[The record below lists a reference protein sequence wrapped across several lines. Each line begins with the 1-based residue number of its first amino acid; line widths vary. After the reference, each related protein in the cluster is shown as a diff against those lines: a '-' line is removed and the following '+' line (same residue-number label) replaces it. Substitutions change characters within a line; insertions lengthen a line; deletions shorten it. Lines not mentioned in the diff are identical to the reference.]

1 VVIRHRRSSLH
12 GLSRLVQ
19 FADSAGGSRTVPIDF
34 TPTAAQ
40 GYTATASFQMF
51 QTNCGSS
58 PCIHFAVQTFTITG
72 VGVAPV
78 ITLTPSPLDFGNIG
92 VGMPTGIKYVTV
104 SNAGMGVLNITNIAV
119 FGGAAFT
126 YRGGSCSTTTPV
138 APGASCTVG
147 VTLLPNVAGSFTGSV
162 ALTDNAA
169 GSPQSVALTGAGI
182 AAADFGLSA
191 TPSTLTV
198 KGGSAATYSVAVS
211 LVGGSFG
218 SPVALSVT
226 GLPAGA
232 TVIFSPTSVT
242 PGAAGATSTLTIQ
255 TAPLV
260 AQNSTPGADPRSTGL
275 SRGTALCLGLL
286 PLLIVRRIR
295 RLGKGLLLSLGIFL
309 ALWGWV
315 GITGCV
321 SPIPLPKPQSST
333 LTITAASDAISHT
346 ATVQLTVQ

>member
-1 VVIRHRRSSLH
+1 
-12 GLSRLVQ
+12 
-19 FADSAGGSRTVPIDF
+19 
-34 TPTAAQ
+34 
-40 GYTATASFQMF
+40 
-51 QTNCGSS
+51 
-58 PCIHFAVQTFTITG
+58 
-72 VGVAPV
+72 
-78 ITLTPSPLDFGNIG
+78 
-92 VGMPTGIKYVTV
+92 
-104 SNAGMGVLNITNIAV
+104 
-119 FGGAAFT
+119 
-126 YRGGSCSTTTPV
+126 
-138 APGASCTVG
+138 
-147 VTLLPNVAGSFTGSV
+147 
-162 ALTDNAA
+162 
-169 GSPQSVALTGAGI
+169 VALTGAGI